1 MRKTAKRKNI
11 ILAVVVVIAIVAGL
25 IIFLER
31 GLIKIQEPSHVTP
44 SKPVVKW
51 IDPVLVIKGCFFDM
65 GVSREDV
72 EFSGDRIVVKVKEKF
87 TEDKLEEIFEPIKKT
102 GKIEVRDDKHVIII
116 MDSRKWEI
124 EIVYPSVV
132 TPTIPE
138 IIKPGIG
145 KKARIAI
152 IIDDMGL
159 SMKAASRL
167 AQINRDLSFSVLPH
181 IEKSQDVASYLHS
194 RGCDVLVHIP
204 MEGSAGKN
212 PGKGAIM
219 SDMNEEKMLE
229 ILKNNLNNIPYAVG
243 ASNHMGSRITQ
254 DRDKMTVIIDELKRR
269 NLFYIDSMTSPNSV
283 CMDVARDAGEPFARR
298 DVFLDNELNALYIT
312 GQLDRLKKI
321 ALKNGYAIGICHP
334 HEETIAVLEKEIP
347 KLRSQGIELEP
358 VSKFVKKR

>member
-1 MRKTAKRKNI
+1 MSKTAKRKSI
-11 ILAVVVVIAIVAGL
+11 ILAVVVIIAIAAGL

-44 SKPVVKW
+44 SKPVIKW
-51 IDPVLVIKGCFFDM
+51 IDPLLAIKGCLFDM
-65 GVSREDV
+65 GVSRENV
-72 EFSGDRIVVKVKEKF
+72 EFSGDRIVVKVKEKL
-87 TEDKLEEIFEPIKKT
+87 TEDKLQEFFEPIKKV
-102 GKIEVRDDKHVIII
+102 GSIEIKDDNHVIII
-116 MDSRKWEI
+116 MDSHKWEV
-124 EIVYPSVV
+124 EIVYPAETS
-132 TPTIPE
+132 PAIPE
-138 IIKPGIG
+138 VIKPGIG

-159 SMKAASRL
+159 SLKTASRL
-167 AQINRDLSFSVLPH
+167 AQIDRDLSFSVLPH
-181 IEKSQDVASYLHS
+181 IEKSKDVASYLHS

-204 MEGSAGKN
+204 MEGTAGKN
-212 PGKGAIM
+212 PGKGAIL
-219 SDMNEEKMLE
+219 SDMDEDKVLSILE
-229 ILKNNLNNIPYAVG
+229 NNLSSIPYAVG
-243 ASNHMGSRITQ
+243 ANNHMGSKITQ

-269 NLFYIDSMTSPNSV
+269 GLFYIDSMTSPNSV

-298 DVFLDNELNALYIT
+298 DVFLDNELNSLYIA

-347 KLRSQGIELEP
+347 RLRSQGIELES